1 MPTQFDRDTAEFIEK
16 HPTCFHVVAGQKE
29 LLEQA
34 GFTPLFETEDWDL
47 KAGGKYYAIRND
59 AAIIAFQIPE
69 GEWKGYSITAS
80 HCDSPCLK
88 LKENPEM
95 KDGKYIRMNV
105 EVYGGAILSTWFDKP
120 LSLAGRLTVN
130 DGGQLKNVLVDMD
143 EDMLVIPNLAIHM
156 NREINNGYK
165 YNAQKDLLPLY
176 GKADAEDFLEKA
188 AKKAGVEREQ
198 ILSYDLFV
206 YNRQPFTFWGGEF
219 MSGPRIDDCMCAYAS
234 LRGFLEATPVSR
246 TAVHVVYDNEE
257 VGSSTKQG
265 AASTFL
271 KDVLMRISEALHEGS
286 SAYTKDVAAS
296 FMLSADNAHGIHPNY
311 PEKCDPVNQPMLGG
325 GVVLKFSANQKYTT
339 DGYTAAQV
347 KMLAEEAGV
356 KIQIFTN
363 RSDVPG
369 GSTLG
374 NISGNQVPVP
384 TADIGAAQLA
394 MHSSWETAGC
404 GDGEQLMKLIK
415 QLFSK

>member
-1 MPTQFDRDTAEFIEK
+1 MIKKFDQDTAEFIEK
-16 HPTCFHVVAGQKE
+16 HPTCFHVIAGQKTMLE
-29 LLEQA
+29 EAGFHQLLEM
-34 GFTPLFETEDWDL
+34 EDWEL
-47 KAGGKYYAIRND
+47 QAGGKYFVLRND
-59 AAIIAFQIPE
+59 SAIIAFRIPK

-88 LKENPEM
+88 IKENPEM
-95 KDGKYIRMNV
+95 KDGKYIRLNV
-105 EVYGGAILSTWFDKP
+105 EAYGGAILSTWFDKP
-120 LSLAGRLTVN
+120 LSVAGRLSINENGT
-130 DGGQLKNVLVDMD
+130 LKNELVDME

-156 NREINNGYK
+156 NRQVNDGYK
-165 YNAQKDLLPLY
+165 YNVQKDLLPLY
-176 GKADAEDFLEKA
+176 GKADADAFMGKIA
-188 AKKAGVEREQ
+188 ARVGVEKEQ
-198 ILSYDLFV
+198 ILSSDLFV
-206 YNRQPFTFWGGEF
+206 YNRQPFSFWGGEF

-234 LRGFLEATPVSR
+234 LRGLLESEPEEK

-271 KDVLMRISEALHEGS
+271 KDVLTRISISFHEGNS
-286 SAYTKDVAAS
+286 SYIKDVADS

-311 PEKCDPVNQPMLGG
+311 PEKCDPVNQPVLGG

-339 DGYTAAQV
+339 DGNTAAKV
-347 KMLAEEAGV
+347 KLLAAKAGV
-356 KIQIFTN
+356 TIQTFTN

-384 TADIGAAQLA
+384 TADIGVAQLA
-394 MHSSWETAGC
+394 MHSSWETCGC
-404 GDGEQLMKLIK
+404 GDAEQLMKLTK
-415 QLFSK
+415 QLFCQ